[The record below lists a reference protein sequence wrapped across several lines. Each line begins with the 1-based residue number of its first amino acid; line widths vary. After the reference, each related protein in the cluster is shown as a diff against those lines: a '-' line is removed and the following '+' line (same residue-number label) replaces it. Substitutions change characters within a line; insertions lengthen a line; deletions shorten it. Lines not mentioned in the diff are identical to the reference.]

1 MQALVDAGRG
11 PDDSTRPL
19 ITQSYSAF
27 RIELSSELISTEK
40 NSSAEPTGKADGRES
55 INFCTGRAEDMNCHL
70 RKLENGV
77 AY

>member
-11 PDDSTRPL
+11 PDDSTRPF

-27 RIELSSELISTEK
+27 RIEPSSELINTKK
-40 NSSAEPTGKADGRES
+40 NSSVEPPGEAAGRES

-77 AY
+77 DY